1 VNQRTFLV
9 RQVEEVGVE
18 RGPATLVNHPLLV
31 DREKRAARKRAA
43 SRKGTAA
50 LASKCSANRMC
61 RASARRLMTT
71 RQRRWCA
78 RHFPREKR
86 VEFSTA
92 PSQGAGSNAGPG
104 ALSCMASGLVR
115 RRTFVAC
122 WASGLDRSGQYVSY
136 PREVQL
142 PPSAVTKQ
150 ISRVDLPSDES
161 LFTLG
166 MQVGRPDVQ
175 G

>member
-18 RGPATLVNHPLLV
+18 RGPATLVNHPLLL

-92 PSQGAGSNAGPG
+92 PSQGPGPTLDLVRSRAWRAAWFAA
-104 ALSCMASGLVR
+104 ALSLRVGPLASIGV
-115 RRTFVAC
+115 
-122 WASGLDRSGQYVSY
+122 VSTCRI
-136 PREVQL
+136 RERY
-142 PPSAVTKQ
+142 
-150 ISRVDLPSDES
+150 IGGDEAD
-161 LFTLG
+161 
-166 MQVGRPDVQ
+166 QPCRPA
-175 G
+175 